1 MMTKIICGAI
11 IKFVRKTD
19 ILERNMYLKSGFIS
33 FLKVKNIILLILGAL
48 LIMFGGF
55 VLLSLR
61 LTYIDDWNTFAN
73 AKATSPSVFNLIL
86 GFILLIGALVSRR
99 AIFNAEFYSNY
110 FEGDLDGYVTYEE
123 LADVTGMSASLVK
136 LQFSVIRPI
145 YMKNV
150 RAIKRDNKRMLE
162 LYSKKALCQC
172 RNCGAAIEK
181 RVYFTGVCP
190 YCQGSDLF
198 ARVLTDNRVYS
209 ISSSVSQGVRRPDFY
224 TKKGLIGRIKGQIIV
239 LCISLAILL
248 INGFMAIDM
257 IQKYNDEK
265 YFTKLILQGKL
276 RNNSVL
282 LEKQGMMDTIIFA
295 LVIMAITLIPLCIMI
310 SRLRAAINANSCAK
324 FFAKCKNPTVDL
336 KLIPIRLTKDPKRIV
351 KSIRRSIRLGYL
363 KNCSIE
369 KHGGTLQVMLA
380 KHIVKDTCPNCGGPI
395 VGAVNE
401 HYQCPYCRKMLMGVV
416 VKW

>member
-1 MMTKIICGAI
+1 
-11 IKFVRKTD
+11 
-19 ILERNMYLKSGFIS
+19 MYLKSGLMS
-33 FLKVKNIILLILGAL
+33 FFKVKNIILLIIGAM

-86 GFILLIGALVSRR
+86 GVVLSICALISRR
-99 AIFNAEFYSNY
+99 ALFNAEFYSNY

-123 LADVTGMSASLVK
+123 LADVTGMSAARVK
-136 LQFSVIRPI
+136 LQLFIMRPI
-145 YMKNV
+145 YLRNV
-150 RAIKRDNKRMLE
+150 RAVKRDNRRMLE

-172 RNCGAAIEK
+172 RNCGAQIEK

-209 ISSSVSQGVRRPDFY
+209 ISSSVSQGVRRPEFY

-239 LCISLAILL
+239 LCVSLGILL

-282 LEKQGMMDTIIFA
+282 LEKQSMMDAVIFA
-295 LVIMAITLIPLCIMI
+295 LVIIAITLIPLCIMVT
-310 SRLRAAINANSCAK
+310 RLRAAVNANRCAK
-324 FFAKCKNPTVDL
+324 SLPF
-336 KLIPIRLTKDPKRIV
+336 RHTKTSKRIV
-351 KSIRRSIRLGYL
+351 KSIRHSIRLGYL

-369 KHGGTLQVMLA
+369 KHGGTLRVMLA
-380 KHIVKDTCPNCGGPI
+380 KRVVKDTCPNCGAAI
-395 VGAVNE
+395 IGAVNE

-416 VKW
+416 VKR

>member
-1 MMTKIICGAI
+1 MSAY
-11 IKFVRKTD
+11 IKVMEK
-19 ILERNMYLKSGFIS
+19 NMYLKSGLMS
-33 FLKVKNIILLILGAL
+33 FFKVKNIILLIIGAM

-86 GFILLIGALVSRR
+86 GVVLSICALISRR
-99 AIFNAEFYSNY
+99 ALFNAEFYSNY

-123 LADVTGMSASLVK
+123 LADVTGMSAARVK
-136 LQFSVIRPI
+136 LQLFIMRPI
-145 YMKNV
+145 YLRNV
-150 RAIKRDNKRMLE
+150 RAVKRDNRRMLE

-172 RNCGAAIEK
+172 RNCGAQIEK

-209 ISSSVSQGVRRPDFY
+209 ISSSVSQGVRRPEFY

-239 LCISLAILL
+239 LCVSLGILL
-248 INGFMAIDM
+248 INGFMAIYM

-282 LEKQGMMDTIIFA
+282 LEKQSMMDAVIFA
-295 LVIMAITLIPLCIMI
+295 LVIIAITLIPLCIMVT
-310 SRLRAAINANSCAK
+310 RLRAAVNANRCAK
-324 FFAKCKNPTVDL
+324 CFARCKNPTVDL
-336 KLIPIRLTKDPKRIV
+336 KSLPFRHTKTSKRIV
-351 KSIRRSIRLGYL
+351 KSIRHSIRLGYL

-369 KHGGTLQVMLA
+369 KHGGTLRVMLA
-380 KHIVKDTCPNCGGPI
+380 KRVVKDTCPNCGAAI
-395 VGAVNE
+395 IGAVNE

-416 VKW
+416 VKR